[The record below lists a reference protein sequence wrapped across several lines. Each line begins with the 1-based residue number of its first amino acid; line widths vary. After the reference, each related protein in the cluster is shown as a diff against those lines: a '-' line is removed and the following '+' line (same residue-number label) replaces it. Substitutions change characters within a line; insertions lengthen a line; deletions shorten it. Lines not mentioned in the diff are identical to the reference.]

1 MAEGRNAG
9 RAGSKGESRA
19 AEYRDAVAQLR
30 TQVVISVAFGLFVTL
45 LLAVTPLYVFQIL
58 ERVVTSRSVPTLVML
73 GLLASG
79 AVVVLWLL
87 DWIRHLILIRA
98 GTALDRRLG
107 TPLIEVLFDS
117 AARVLQPGMDKAL
130 DDLTAWR
137 RFLGG
142 WAMVRLCDLP
152 WVPVLLLFILI
163 LHVGLGLLAIG
174 IVVVLGL
181 LAWLPK
187 VMTRR
192 RGPLSQTQA
201 IRTGTHLTERL
212 GHAPTLV
219 AMGMTP
225 VVFQSWRQQRD
236 ATINQETSL
245 AHTLSSM
252 AGLTGLAHAL
262 GVVLMLGFGAWLVVQ
277 NELSEAGLIAVV
289 LLSDRAFGAVS
300 AIGRHWADLIAVD
313 GARRRLRTVFE
324 QAAPPRERMPLPAP
338 RGAVALQQVSVPRPG
353 HRLPVLKGLS
363 LALDAGG
370 SLGVI
375 GPSGAGK
382 TVLAR
387 TLVGLWPPIQGT
399 VRLDGNDLRNWNPE
413 QLGEHIGY
421 LSQEVDL
428 VDGTVAEN
436 IARLGP
442 VDADAVIA
450 AARRAGVHQTI
461 LRLPEGYDT
470 PVGPDGR
477 ALPAG
482 LRQRV
487 GLARALFRDP
497 ALVVLDEPNAFQDSE
512 GEQALLKAVTET
524 REAGRTV
531 VLVTQKPALLSVVE
545 TVLVLREGQVEMMG
559 PRKDVMSRFA
569 RATSTPLPPAGS
581 EPSQGA

>member
-1 MAEGRNAG
+1 MAEGSRTG
-9 RAGSKGESRA
+9 RAGSKGESRVGDYNA
-19 AEYRDAVAQLR
+19 AVAQLR
-30 TQVVISVAFGLFVTL
+30 TQVVIAVAFGLFVTL
-45 LLAVTPLYVFQIL
+45 LLTVTPLYVFQIID
-58 ERVVTSRSVPTLVML
+58 RVLTSRSVPTLVML
-73 GLLASG
+73 GLLAGG
-79 AVVVLWLL
+79 AMVVLWLL

-107 TPLIEVLFDS
+107 TPVVEVLFDT
-117 AARVLQPGMDKAL
+117 AARAPRPGMDKVL
-130 DDLTAWR
+130 DDLTTWR

-152 WVPVLLLFILI
+152 WVPVLLLLI
-163 LHVGLGLLAIG
+163 LVVHAGLGLLAIG
-174 IVVVLGL
+174 IALVLGL

-201 IRTGTHLTERL
+201 IRTGTHLAERL

-225 VVFQSWRQQRD
+225 AVFQAWRQQRD
-236 ATINQETSL
+236 AVINHETSL
-245 AHTLSSM
+245 AHTLASL
-252 AGLTGLAHAL
+252 AGLTGLMHAL
-262 GVVLMLGFGAWLVVQ
+262 GVVLMLGVGAWLVVR
-277 NELSEAGLIAVV
+277 NDVTDAALIAVV

-300 AIGRHWADLIAVD
+300 AIGRHWFDLIAVD

-324 QAAPPRERMPLPAP
+324 QAAPARERMPLPAP
-338 RGAVALQQVSVPRPG
+338 RGAVALQQASVAPPG

-363 LALDAGG
+363 LALDPGG

-387 TLVGLWPPIQGT
+387 TLVGLWAPLQGT
-399 VRLDGNDLRNWNPE
+399 VRLDGNDLRNWNPD

-470 PVGPDGR
+470 PVGADGR

-482 LRQRV
+482 LRQRI

-512 GEQALLKAVTET
+512 GEQALLNAVTET
-524 REAGRTV
+524 REAGRAV

-545 TVLVLREGQVEMMG
+545 TVLVLRDGQVEMMG
-559 PRKDVMSRFA
+559 PRKDVMNRFA
-569 RATSTPLPPAGS
+569 RAASTPLPPSGS
-581 EPSQGA
+581 GPSQGA